1 MRQFNLSANIETGVS
16 GNDAYIVTPNV
27 QKAVA
32 EIVNQYRIGIH
43 SFTIIGTY
51 GTGKSCFLVNL
62 EKDLLGQTKQRLL
75 LKDPTALTRA
85 AGFEILNI
93 VGQYKPLKI
102 LLSDKLHCPEDEV
115 ILSLKQRYEHLKN
128 QGKMF
133 VIVIDEFGKTLEH
146 AAAHNPEEELYFL
159 QQLAEFANVPNRE
172 ILLLT
177 TLHQNFSAY
186 ASRLSVSQK
195 NEWTKVKGRFHEV
208 VFAEPVEQLL
218 YMAAES
224 EGHDTENC
232 SDNIYKIAQASKFIS
247 PSLSFDTVRRLCPL
261 DAFSATVITKA
272 IQRYG
277 QNERSLFTFLAAD
290 GEHAF
295 RRFKSSEN
303 KTYSLSDVYD
313 YLVNTFHS
321 YLNEANADSTGWRA
335 IKSAIERVETA
346 DWQDETELH
355 EALKTVKAIGL
366 LNLFGNAGF
375 TMTHAQ
381 LSEYAAKAMECE
393 HAGIIIDKLTQRKII
408 RHVEYKGRYILFEGT
423 DFNIDEEIA
432 KASVAVPIPS
442 NPADGLR
449 ANFNGMIAPAKAYYY
464 HRGTPRFFEYILLD
478 SPLDLSPAGDIDGY
492 IELVF
497 SQDSAR
503 SPELVK
509 RFSADCNHAV
519 LFAVFVH
526 TDNIILHLHKIN
538 IYDHILNKVLIDKSD
553 RVAVQEISS
562 LKSYEQSLLN
572 KRVKEQL
579 FTYSD
584 DVVWFYK
591 GAEKRVRSLREFN
604 ALLSEICD
612 DVYPDTPVINNEL
625 INRNKLSGSISAA
638 RAKYLQALIE
648 RSDVEDLGF
657 AKDKYP
663 PEKTIYC
670 TLLKTTGIHVNG
682 TFADAPSN
690 NEIMTLWK
698 ASEDFLH
705 STCERRRKVSEL
717 IAILSAQPYKI
728 KAGVLDFWIPTY
740 LFIKRLDYSLFG
752 SNGAYI
758 PNINIECFDLL
769 RKRPDSFSVKAY
781 SEDGI
786 KMAFFNQYRKFI
798 HADEEIQIKGDKF
811 IETIRPFFFFYSR
824 LNDYA
829 RHTRKFDHSTTLRF
843 REVLA
848 AAKDPE
854 KTFFEDLPQAFG
866 HSKDTLNNEAF
877 VSEYCNLIQQA
888 VRELRTCYSELI
900 NRLERQIVERLGLHS
915 QQYSEYIVEIRE
927 RLSHIKEQL
936 LSDKQ
941 LDFYRHAMTT
951 FDNRTEWFQSISYA
965 ALDQPLERLRDNQ
978 EEQLTDNIVFLF
990 KECEKC
996 CVLSEAMDYRIT
1008 ESDKQ
1013 KSETLEN
1020 KIDAIL
1026 TGNAN
1031 LDIYTLMN
1039 LLKKKMQ

>member
-16 GNDAYIVTPNV
+16 GNDSYIVTPNV
-27 QKAVA
+27 QKAAA

-62 EKDLLGQTKQRLL
+62 ERDMLGLSKRKLL

-93 VGQYKPLKI
+93 VGQYKPLKS
-102 LLSDKLHCPEDEV
+102 LLADKLSSNEESV
-115 ILSLKQRYEHLKN
+115 MATLKQRYDQIKR
-128 QGKMF
+128 QGNML

-159 QQLAEFANVPNRE
+159 QQLAEFANVPKRE
-172 ILLLT
+172 VLLLT

-186 ASRLSVSQK
+186 ASRLSASQK

-218 YMAAES
+218 YMAAKTERH
-224 EGHDTENC
+224 GTENR
-232 SDNIYKIAQASKFIS
+232 SDGIYNIARASKFIT
-247 PSLSFDTVRRLCPL
+247 PSLSFETVRRLYPL
-261 DAFSATVITKA
+261 DAFSATVLTKA

-321 YLNEANADSTGWRA
+321 YINEAHADSTGWRA
-335 IKSAIERVETA
+335 ILRAIERVETA
-346 DWQDETELH
+346 DWQDTTELQK
-355 EALKTVKAIGL
+355 ALKLVKAIGL

-375 TMTHAQ
+375 TMPRKQ
-381 LSEYAAKAMECE
+381 LSEYAARAMECE
-393 HAGIIIDKLTQRKII
+393 QAETIINRLTQRKII
-408 RHVEYKGRYILFEGT
+408 RYAEYKSRYILFEGT

-432 KASVAVPIPS
+432 KASAAVPIPV
-442 NPADGLR
+442 NPVDELR

-478 SPLDLSPAGDIDGY
+478 TPLDMSPTGDIDGY

-497 SQDSAR
+497 SSENAQ

-509 RFSADCNHAV
+509 RFSADCTHAV

-526 TDNIILHLHKIN
+526 ADSLIRHLHKIN
-538 IYDHILNKVLIDKSD
+538 IYEHILNKRLIDKSD
-553 RVAVQEISS
+553 RVAIQEVER

-572 KRVKEQL
+572 KILKENL
-579 FTYSD
+579 FSYSG

-591 GAEKRVRSLREFN
+591 GTEKCIRSLRDFN
-604 ALLSEICD
+604 ALLSGICD
-612 DVYPDTPVINNEL
+612 DVYPDTPIINNEL
-625 INRNKLSGSISAA
+625 INRHKLSGSISAA
-638 RAKYLQALIE
+638 RAKYLQALVE
-648 RSDVEDLGF
+648 RSDIEDFGF
-657 AKDKYP
+657 EKDKYP

-682 TFADAPSN
+682 TFSDAPSN
-690 NEIMTLWK
+690 DEIMTLWK

-705 STCERRRKVSEL
+705 STCEQKRKVSEL
-717 IAILSAQPYKI
+717 IAILSAQPFKI

-740 LFIKRLDYSLFG
+740 LFMKRQDYSLFG

-769 RKRPDSFSVKAY
+769 KKRPDSFSVKAY

-786 KMAFFNQYRKFI
+786 KMAFYNQYRKFI
-798 HADEEIQIKGDKF
+798 HAGEENIVKGDKF

-829 RHTRKFDHSTTLRF
+829 RHTRKFDHSTTLHF
-843 REVLA
+843 RDVLA

-854 KTFFEDLPQAFG
+854 KTFFEDLPQALG
-866 HSKDTLNNEAF
+866 YGKDTLNDEAF
-877 VSEYCNLIQQA
+877 VSEYCTLIQQA
-888 VRELRTCYSELI
+888 VKELRSCYSELI
-900 NRLERQIVERLGLHS
+900 NRLERQIVDRLGLHS
-915 QQYSEYIVEIRE
+915 QLYNEYIVEIRE
-927 RLSHIKEQL
+927 RLAHIKEHL
-936 LSDKQ
+936 LSVKQ
-941 LDFYRHAMTT
+941 RDFYRHAMTT
-951 FDNRTEWFQSISYA
+951 FDNRTDWFQSISYA
-965 ALDQPLERLRDNQ
+965 ALDQPLERLRDEQ
-978 EEQLTDNIVFLF
+978 EEQLADNIVFLF

-996 CVLSEAMDYRIT
+996 CVLSEAIDYRIT
-1008 ESDKQ
+1008 DTDIQ
-1013 KSETLEN
+1013 KSETLEHQIN
-1020 KIDAIL
+1020 AIL
-1026 TGNAN
+1026 TGNTN

>member
-16 GNDAYIVTPNV
+16 GNDTYIVTPNV
-27 QKAVA
+27 QKALA
-32 EIVNQYRIGIH
+32 EIVNQYHIGIH

-62 EKDLLGQTKQRLL
+62 ENDLLGLTKRRLL
-75 LKDPTALTRA
+75 LKDPKSLTWA
-85 AGFEILNI
+85 SGFDILNI
-93 VGQYKPLKI
+93 VGQYKPLKS
-102 LLSDKLHCPEDEV
+102 LLADRLGCTGDSVMTTLKLRYDQ
-115 ILSLKQRYEHLKN
+115 LKS

-133 VIVIDEFGKTLEH
+133 VLVIDEFGKTLEH
-146 AAAHNPEEELYFL
+146 AAANNPEEELYFL
-159 QQLAEFANVPNRE
+159 QQLAEFANVPRRD

-186 ASRLSVSQK
+186 ASRLSLSQK

-208 VFAEPVEQLL
+208 VFSEPVEQLL
-218 YMAAES
+218 FLAAERN
-224 EGHDTENC
+224 GHSAKGC
-232 SDNIYKIAQASKFIS
+232 SGEIFKIAQESRFIS
-247 PSLSFDTVRRLCPL
+247 PSLTSETVCRLWPL
-261 DAFSATVITKA
+261 DAFSAAVLTKA

-277 QNERSLFTFLAAD
+277 QNERSLFSFLAAD
-290 GEHAF
+290 GEHSI
-295 RRFKSSEN
+295 RRFYSSEN

-313 YLVNTFHS
+313 YLVNTFHA
-321 YLNEANADSTGWRA
+321 YLNEPHADSTGWRA
-335 IKSAIERVETA
+335 IRSAIERVETA
-346 DWQDETELH
+346 DWQDENILQ
-355 EALKTVKAIGL
+355 EALKIVKAVGL

-375 TMTHAQ
+375 KMSCAQ
-381 LSEYAAKAMECE
+381 LSGYSSRAMDCRAAETV
-393 HAGIIIDKLTQRKII
+393 IDRLKQLKII
-408 RHVEYKGRYILFEGT
+408 RYAEYKGRHILFEGT

-432 KASVAVPIPS
+432 KAAAAVPAPA
-442 NPADGLR
+442 NPVDELR
-449 ANFNGMIAPAKAYYY
+449 ANFNGMVAPAKACYY

-478 SPLDLSPAGDIDGY
+478 TPLDMSPSGDIDGF

-497 SQDSAR
+497 SQNSATM
-503 SPELVK
+503 PECVK
-509 RFSADCNHAV
+509 HFSAGCTHAV
-519 LFAVFVH
+519 LFAVFIH
-526 TDNIILHLHKIN
+526 ADNIIRHLHRIS
-538 IYDHILNKVLIDKSD
+538 IYDYILNKVLIDKSD
-553 RVAVQEISS
+553 RVAIQEVER
-562 LKSYEQSLLN
+562 LKSYEQTLLN
-572 KRVKEQL
+572 KLVKENL
-579 FTYSD
+579 FNYSG

-591 GAEKRVRSLREFN
+591 GEEKSIRSLRGFN

-625 INRNKLSGSISAA
+625 INRHKLSSSISAA
-638 RAKYLQALIE
+638 KSKYLQALVE
-648 RSDVEDLGF
+648 RSEVEDLGF
-657 AKDKYP
+657 EKDKYP

-682 TFADAPSN
+682 TFADAPCN
-690 NEIMTLWK
+690 GEIMTLWK
-698 ASEDFLH
+698 ASEDFLR
-705 STCERRRKVSEL
+705 STCERRRKISEL
-717 IAILSAQPYKI
+717 IAILSARPFKL

-752 SNGAYI
+752 GNGAYI
-758 PNINIECFDLL
+758 PNINMEFFDLL
-769 RKRPDSFSVKAY
+769 KKHPDSFSIKAY

-786 KMAFFNQYRKFI
+786 KTAFFNQYRKFI
-798 HADEEIQIKGDKF
+798 HAGAESGIKGDKF

-843 REVLA
+843 RDVLA
-848 AAKDPE
+848 DAKDPE
-854 KTFFEDLPQAFG
+854 KTFFEDLPQALG
-866 HSKDTLNNEAF
+866 YRKETLNDETF
-877 VSEYCNLIQQA
+877 VAGYCALIQQA
-888 VRELRTCYSELI
+888 VRELRSCYAELI
-900 NRLERQIVERLGLHS
+900 NRLERQLVDRLGLQS
-915 QQYSEYIVEIRE
+915 QHYAEYIVEIRE

-951 FDNRTEWFQSISYA
+951 FDDRTEWFQSISYA
-965 ALDQPLERLRDNQ
+965 ALDQPLERLRDEQ
-978 EEQLTDNIVFLF
+978 EEQLADNIVFLF

-1008 ESDKQ
+1008 ENDK
-1013 KSETLEN
+1013 KESETLEHQ
-1020 KIDAIL
+1020 IDAVL